1 MPVCMHKKITS
12 VFSPNLSCT
21 QPPYFEDNQWSLGIS
36 GGSWKQ
42 MKMSRQDQGF
52 WISGGLNIA
61 LSKFAVVFG
70 FQSQSHSIACICE
83 TVKLVWHQ

>member
-1 MPVCMHKKITS
+1 
-12 VFSPNLSCT
+12 
-21 QPPYFEDNQWSLGIS
+21 
-36 GGSWKQ
+36 

-70 FQSQSHSIACICE
+70 F
-83 TVKLVWHQ
+83 LVQAIESYHL